1 MLTDDDLLTPERQVN
16 PYPFFAMMRDED
28 PIHWSERYNAWFF
41 FKHSDVWDALRDPRF
56 SSDRVMRVYDQ
67 KLTPE
72 QQEKRR
78 PTFDILRHWMVFQD
92 PPEHTRLRRL
102 VANAFSPRSVRAW
115 RPVIEEVVGG
125 LLIELE
131 RGPNEVDLIE
141 QYAYP
146 IPAVVIAKM
155 MGVPP
160 EDRDLFKDWSD
171 DVLKL
176 VFGAPG
182 VADRRAKAQE
192 GLIELAGYLKGLMH
206 SPAVNKEE
214 NLISQLMSIKEGDDS
229 LTEDEV
235 ISTLVLLLFGGH
247 ETTTSLIGTGTRNLL
262 LHPEQLALLINNPG
276 LLPSAVEELLRYDG
290 PAKAEMRWVTDEVHM
305 GGKIIP
311 PDTAAYLVGSSAN
324 HDPDEF
330 ENPEQLNIE
339 RVAGRHVGFGFGLH
353 TCLGAAIARLEG
365 SIAIDALLRKFP
377 DMALAGG
384 EQWHPTMLSRGMTS
398 LPVTI
403 R

>member
-1 MLTDDDLLTPERQVN
+1 MLTDDDLLTPERQVD
-16 PYPFFAMMRDED
+16 PYPFFALMREED
-28 PIHWSERYNAWFF
+28 PIHWSERYNAWFLF
-41 FKHSDVWDALRDPRF
+41 RHADVWEALKDPRF

-102 VANAFSPRSVRAW
+102 VANAFSPRAVRAW
-115 RPVIEEVVGG
+115 RPVIEEVVGD
-125 LLIELE
+125 LLLELE
-131 RGPNEVDLIE
+131 HGPDEVDLIE

-160 EDRDLFKDWSD
+160 EDRDLFKGWSD

-182 VADRRAKAQE
+182 FADRRAKAQE
-192 GLIELAGYLKGLMH
+192 GLVELASYLKDLMH
-206 SPAVNKEE
+206 SPVVNKDD
-214 NLISQLMSIKEGDDS
+214 NLISQLVEIHEGDDS
-229 LTEDEV
+229 LTEAEV

-262 LHPEQLALLINNPG
+262 LHPEQKTLLLNDPQ
-276 LLPSAVEELLRYDG
+276 LLSAAVEELLRYDG
-290 PAKAEMRWVTDEVHM
+290 PAKAEMRWVTEEVQM
-305 GGKIIP
+305 GGKIIS

-324 HDPDEF
+324 HDPSEF
-330 ENPEQLNIE
+330 ENPERLDIQ
-339 RVAGRHVGFGFGLH
+339 RTAGRHVGFGFGLH

-365 SIAIDALLRKFP
+365 SIAIDTILRRFP
-377 DMALAGG
+377 NLALAGG
-384 EQWHPTMLSRGMTS
+384 EQWHPTLLSRGMTS